1 VPDGLHTHKLTMMTP
16 DLKLGEW
23 EAILKK
29 ARDLGAPDHALVQQE
44 ENFGRCVIVTWGE
57 TVIEHTRE

>member
-1 VPDGLHTHKLTMMTP
+1 MMTP